1 MRAKKQNNDLG
12 GLIPFLNKNRK
23 AEKIILVFLLIMCSG
38 LMVACVSKGI
48 KRTSFKKWEKYEIS
62 DMGAT
67 IILPKKTLLKTTFSK
82 QWKENPIKG
91 WRTFRFCLH
100 LYGNGHFLC
109 EPYYFTE
116 FSIERLS
123 KNQYQDFEKGSLS
136 IAKYGIYKKH
146 HSEKYIQL
154 KHFMWKDI
162 NRGMIY
168 GWRKNYFVE
177 NGDVI
182 VVSASYTPFSDWSDE
197 IRVADS
203 NAIERILNSIK
214 IK

>member
-1 MRAKKQNNDLG
+1 MKKMVLLC
-12 GLIPFLNKNRK
+12 GLS
-23 AEKIILVFLLIMCSG
+23 VCSLLTVG
-38 LMVACVSKGI
+38 CVSKGI

-67 IILPKKTLLKTTFSK
+67 ITLPKKTLLKTTFSK
-82 QWKENPIKG
+82 QWKENPEKH

-116 FSIERLS
+116 FSVERLN
-123 KNQYQDFEKGSLS
+123 KNQYIDFRKGKLFS
-136 IAKYGIYKKH
+136 AHYGIYKKH
-146 HSEKYIQL
+146 HSEKYTQL

-162 NRGMIY
+162 NRGMIH
-168 GWRKNYFVE
+168 GWRKDYFVE

-182 VVSASYTPFSDWSDE
+182 ITSASYTPFSEWNDE
-197 IRVADS
+197 IRNADS
-203 NAIERILNSIK
+203 NAIERILNSIE
-214 IK
+214 IQQVCE